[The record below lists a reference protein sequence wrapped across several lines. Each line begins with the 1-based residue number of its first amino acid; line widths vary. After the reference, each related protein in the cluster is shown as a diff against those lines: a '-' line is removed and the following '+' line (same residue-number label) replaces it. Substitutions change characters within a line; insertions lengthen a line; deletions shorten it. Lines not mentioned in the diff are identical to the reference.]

1 MRFDQIVG
9 KWSLLWKTEGFL
21 GNLHPIVART
31 VSRAAFSILAGLA
44 LFMACKVSGSE
55 VRATGPLRVC
65 PANPRYF
72 TDNSGNAVYLTGS
85 HTWNNFQDSEHV
97 RRFDYR
103 AYLTFLFSHHHN
115 FFRLW
120 HYEQAQWFGPDP
132 FPFVLTFAP
141 LPFVRTGPGLAL
153 DGGLKFNL
161 ELFNQSYFD
170 RMRQRIIEAGERGI
184 YVSIML
190 FNGFSVDKPS
200 PYNNPWNG
208 HPFNVNNNINGIDG
222 DPNQT
227 GKGTEVQT
235 LLIPSVIAVEEAY
248 VRKIVDTVNDLDNV
262 LYEICNESDTNS
274 ATTAWQYYMINY
286 IKSYEAGRP
295 KQHPVGMTA
304 EYPGGN
310 NSDLLASPA
319 DWISPNQGG
328 PYVDYYNDPPAADGT
343 KVILADTDHI
353 CGICGDRFWVWK
365 SFLRGLNPIYMDA
378 YEVGLYKDVAKSLG
392 FNATAAVDIRKNL
405 GYARGFA
412 QKIGLTATLPRG
424 DLSSTGYCLGNV
436 TAGRYLVYLPSG
448 GAATVDLTASPGK
461 LSVEWFSPARGVA
474 KKGHSID
481 GGAPRSFTSP
491 FPGDAVLYIFA
502 G

>member
-1 MRFDQIVG
+1 
-9 KWSLLWKTEGFL
+9 
-21 GNLHPIVART
+21 
-31 VSRAAFSILAGLA
+31 
-44 LFMACKVSGSE
+44 
-55 VRATGPLRVC
+55 
-65 PANPRYF
+65 
-72 TDNSGNAVYLTGS
+72 
-85 HTWNNFQDSEHV
+85 
-97 RRFDYR
+97 
-103 AYLTFLFSHHHN
+103 
-115 FFRLW
+115 
-120 HYEQAQWFGPDP
+120 
-132 FPFVLTFAP
+132 
-141 LPFVRTGPGLAL
+141 
-153 DGGLKFNL
+153 
-161 ELFNQSYFD
+161 
-170 RMRQRIIEAGERGI
+170 
-184 YVSIML
+184 
-190 FNGFSVDKPS
+190 
-200 PYNNPWNG
+200 
-208 HPFNVNNNINGIDG
+208 
-222 DPNQT
+222 
-227 GKGTEVQT
+227 
-235 LLIPSVIAVEEAY
+235 
-248 VRKIVDTVNDLDNV
+248 
-262 LYEICNESDTNS
+262 
-274 ATTAWQYYMINY
+274 MINY

-319 DWISPNQGG
+319 DWISPNQGS

-353 CGICGDRFWVWK
+353 CGICGDRSWVWK

-378 YEVGLYKDVAKSLG
+378 YETGLYKDAAKSLG

-474 KKGHSID
+474 KKGQSID